1 MWDAGCYELCTY
13 TARWSKSLKAAFLCT
28 DFHSFTVLPAALA
41 AAPHSHRLQS
51 CPRDRTAAVEAPYKS
66 GCRLSVSTVQC
77 TQRALSCA
85 GWRYF
90 PQTLRLADLKY
101 TKNNTAGYSFGGGL
115 KRYRPRRPFVSIVQ
129 AQKRVICSCVTC
141 WRKNKL
147 KCDYST

>member
-1 MWDAGCYELCTY
+1 MQVATSC
-13 TARWSKSLKAAFLCT
+13 ARIQRGGANHLKLRFSAQT
-28 DFHSFTVLPAALA
+28 STVSPSCPPRWPPPA
-41 AAPHSHRLQS
+41 HSHRLQS

-85 GWRYF
+85 GWRYL
-90 PQTLRLADLKY
+90 PQTLRLTDLKY
-101 TKNNTAGYSFGGGL
+101 TKKNTAGYSFGGGL
-115 KRYRPRRPFVSIVQ
+115 KRYRPRRPFVSIIQ